1 MSINIAAIS
10 GNLTRDP
17 ELRTTGA
24 GTSVLD
30 FSVAVNER
38 RRNPRTDEWE
48 DCPSYIDCVI
58 FGNRAEPLSRIL
70 AKGMKV
76 AVHGKLRWSSW
87 ETDDGQKRSKVEI
100 IADEVDIMTR
110 REDGGQRMGGTRYPQ
125 HVSDPAAIPA
135 PQGMVAGPGVY
146 QPALPVQPQQPTQ
159 AAMYDDDIPF

>member
-24 GTSVLD
+24 GSSVLK

-38 RRNPRTDEWE
+38 RRNQQTDEWE
-48 DCPSYIDCVI
+48 DCPNFIDCVV

-70 AKGMKV
+70 TKGMKV

-87 ETDDGQKRSKVEI
+87 ETDDGQRRSKVEL
-100 IADEVDIMTR
+100 AANEVDIMAK
-110 REDGGQRMGGTRYPQ
+110 REDGGQRTGGTRYQ
-125 HVSDPAAIPA
+125 QQVSSPAVTPA
-135 PQGMVAGPGVY
+135 PQGTVAGPGVY
-146 QPALPVQPQQPTQ
+146 QPTLPTQPQ
-159 AAMYDDDIPF
+159 AGVYDEDIPF